1 MDATMPTAEELK
13 DLSVTNLGERTI
25 PSPLETAPENCV
37 DDSHRVVLY
46 ANQQQA
52 AAAFPDGASQPG
64 FELAGPRAK
73 LFFDPKKI
81 SCGIVTCGGLCPGL
95 NDVIRTITLS
105 LRWQY
110 GVKKVWGFRYGY
122 QGLTGKR
129 RGEPLDLTTDLVDGL
144 QHKGGTLLGSSRGN
158 QDIGEMV
165 DTLVKYDVSILFV
178 IGGDGTFGGGHAIAK
193 EITKRKLSI
202 SVIGV
207 PKTIDNDIFCSEV
220 TFGYSTAIE
229 EGRKAIQSAHE
240 EAISAFNGIGMV
252 KLMGRDSGF
261 IAASAALANSD
272 ANFCLVPEVPF
283 ELDGPDGF
291 LARLEKRM
299 AQKHH
304 AVIVLAEGAGQE
316 LIKGR
321 DEKDASGN
329 IKNKDIGL
337 FLRQA
342 IEADFKKK
350 NIPHTVR
357 YIDPSY
363 MIRSCPAN
371 ARDSIF
377 CLLLGQNAVHAGMAG
392 KTDMFVG
399 YWNHHY
405 TQVPLSAAVG
415 KRKKI
420 DPNGML
426 WQTLL
431 LMTD

>member
-13 DLSVTNLGERTI
+13 DLTI
-25 PSPLETAPENCV
+25 PTLGKLELPSTLSLTSDHFV
-37 DDSHRVVLY
+37 DDSHQIILY
-46 ANQQQA
+46 ANQKQA
-52 AAAFPDGASQPG
+52 EASVPAGAAQPR

-81 SCGIVTCGGLCPGL
+81 NCGIVTCGGLCPGL

-105 LRWQY
+105 LHWQY
-110 GVKKVWGFRYGY
+110 GVKKVWGFRFGY
-122 QGLTGKR
+122 QGLSSQR
-129 RGEPLDLTTDLVDGL
+129 RGDPLELSAELVDGL
-144 QHKGGTLLGSSRGN
+144 QHKGGTLLGSSRGH
-158 QDIGEMV
+158 QDVGDMV
-165 DTLVKYDVSILFV
+165 DTLQKYDVSILFV
-178 IGGDGTFGGGHAIAK
+178 IGGDGTFAGGHALAR
-193 EITKRKLSI
+193 EIKKRKLAI

-207 PKTIDNDIFCSEV
+207 PKTIDNDIVCSEV

-229 EGRKAIQSAHE
+229 EGRKAIRSAHE
-240 EAISAFNGIGMV
+240 EAISAYNGIGLV

-272 ANFCLVPEVPF
+272 TNFCLVPEVPF
-283 ELDGPDGF
+283 QLDGPNGF
-291 LARLEKRM
+291 LTRMEKRL
-299 AQKHH
+299 ARKRH
-304 AVIVLAEGAGQE
+304 AVVVMAEGAGQE
-316 LIKGR
+316 LIKGP
-321 DEKDASGN
+321 DKKDASGN
-329 IKNKDIGL
+329 VKNKDIGL

-350 NIPHTVR
+350 NIPFTIR

-377 CLLLGQNAVHAGMAG
+377 CLLLGQNAVHAGLAG

-399 YWNHHY
+399 YWNHHF
-405 TQVPLSAAVG
+405 THVPLSVAVG
-415 KRKKI
+415 RRKKI
-420 DPNGML
+420 NPVGML